1 MKLIKPESDL
11 TIDTGLS
18 FAAHGVVVGLLY
30 LFLFHHSETVLANLD
45 LSLPALQVSQ
55 MAAAQKADEWIIPNK
70 KHPRLVKKAES
81 EKAEPEQSNSWMPA
95 AQTAHQPR
103 WVGNLIDPDSYPA
116 IARSLNGAGRVV
128 VLARIDTEGKVREA
142 RLLKGSSYDVLDQFA
157 VDKVR
162 DGIFTPAYDA
172 QGSPVACEVILP
184 IVFQL
189 VG

>member
-1 MKLIKPESDL
+1 MKTSESNL
-11 TIDTGLS
+11 TNDTGLS
-18 FAAHGVVVGLLY
+18 FVIHAGFFAALY
-30 LFLFHHSETVLANLD
+30 LLLFHHSTTVLANLD

-55 MAAAQKADEWIIPNK
+55 LASAQKADEWIIPNK
-70 KHPRLVKKAES
+70 KNHHPVKKAEA
-81 EKAEPEQSNSWMPA
+81 EKADPEQTNSWVPA

-116 IARSLNGAGRVV
+116 VARSLDGAGKVV
-128 VLARIDTEGKVREA
+128 VLARIDTDGKVREA
-142 RLLKGSSYDVLDQFA
+142 RLLKGSNYDVLDQFA

-162 DGIFTPAYDA
+162 NGIFTPAYDA

>member
-1 MKLIKPESDL
+1 MKNRESNL
-11 TIDTGLS
+11 LNDTSLS
-18 FAAHGVVVGLLY
+18 LVIHAGFFVALY
-30 LFLFHHSETVLANLD
+30 FFLFHHSQSVLANLD
-45 LSLPALQVSQ
+45 MSLPVLQVSQ
-55 MAAAQKADEWIIPNK
+55 LASAQKADEWIIPSK
-70 KHPRLVKKAES
+70 KSHHPAKKVAT
-81 EKAEPEQSNSWMPA
+81 EKAEPEQNSSWVPA

-116 IARSLNGAGRVV
+116 VARSLDGTGKVV
-128 VLARIDTEGKVREA
+128 VLARIDTEGKVREV

-162 DGIFTPAYDA
+162 EGIFTPAYDA
-172 QGSPVACEVILP
+172 QGSPVACEIILP

>member
-1 MKLIKPESDL
+1 
-11 TIDTGLS
+11 
-18 FAAHGVVVGLLY
+18 
-30 LFLFHHSETVLANLD
+30 
-45 LSLPALQVSQ
+45 
-55 MAAAQKADEWIIPNK
+55 
-70 KHPRLVKKAES
+70 
-81 EKAEPEQSNSWMPA
+81 MPA